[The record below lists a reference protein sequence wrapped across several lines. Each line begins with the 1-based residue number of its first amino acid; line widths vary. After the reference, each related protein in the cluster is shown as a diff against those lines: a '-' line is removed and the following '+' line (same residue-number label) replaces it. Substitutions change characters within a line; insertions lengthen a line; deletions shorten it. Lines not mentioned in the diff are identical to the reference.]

1 MRELM
6 DISYEDKLQLEKE
19 QKAHKSNKEKKKQ
32 PNKIK
37 SAIND
42 DAIREVGFQNE
53 VQKLHEH
60 QKRNLELK
68 EILRHASETDDV
80 Y

>member
-19 QKAHKSNKEKKKQ
+19 QKAHKSNQEKKKQ

>member
-19 QKAHKSNKEKKKQ
+19 QKVRKSKKEKKKQ
-32 PNKIK
+32 PKQIK
-37 SAIND
+37 TAVNE